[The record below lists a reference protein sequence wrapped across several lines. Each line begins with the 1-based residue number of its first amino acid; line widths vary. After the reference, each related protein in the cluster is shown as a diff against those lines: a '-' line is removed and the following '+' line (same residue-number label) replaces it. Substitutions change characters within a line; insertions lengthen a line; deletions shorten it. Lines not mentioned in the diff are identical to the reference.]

1 MALDESK
8 ETDHV
13 VEFDGV
19 AYFVDRDLS
28 TRTGDIT
35 IDMIE
40 MGGGS
45 GITVTST
52 NIVAGCG
59 ACSC

>member
-1 MALDESK
+1 M
-8 ETDHV
+8 

-28 TRTGDIT
+28 ARAGDIK
-35 IDMIE
+35 IDMVE

-45 GITVTST
+45 GIVVTSA
-52 NIVAGCG
+52 NIVSRCG
-59 ACSC
+59 SCSC